1 MKTIKSNDSRATA
14 TYVTLYKIGGLAG
27 LIAAILCRRN
37 YDAEYFLL
45 RMAGIIREGPVVEP
59 GTILEWFDILQNNKI
74 LGLIFLNLSDLI
86 NYILVGFLFLALFH
100 ALKRENPAMM
110 SVAMFLSIMA
120 VSVYLSTNQAFA
132 MSSLSDQYT
141 LATTAE
147 QKSTLLAAGQ
157 ATLAIHNNATFAGS
171 SFYPSFLFISIAGL
185 IISLVMVQSKA
196 FSRATG
202 IFGLIANIAGL
213 GYYVLIIFAPSLVYI
228 PLSFSAPFLLIWYIM
243 VGLRLLKLNP
253 KTTGGY

>member
-1 MKTIKSNDSRATA
+1 MKPIKSNDNRATA

-45 RMAGIIREGPVVEP
+45 RMAGIIREGPIVGP
-59 GTILEWFDILQNNKI
+59 GTILEWFDILQNNKT

-100 ALKRENPAMM
+100 ALKRENPALM

-120 VSVYLSTNQAFA
+120 VSIYLSTNQAFA

-141 LATTAE
+141 LATTSE
-147 QKSTLLAAGQ
+147 QKAMLLAAGQ
-157 ATLAIHNNATFAGS
+157 AVLAIHNNATFAGAS
-171 SFYPSFLFISIAGL
+171 LYPAFLFISIAGL
-185 IISLVMVQSKA
+185 MISAVMLKSNTFNQI
-196 FSRATG
+196 TG
-202 IFGLIANIAGL
+202 YFGLIANITGL
-213 GYYVLIIFAPSLVYI
+213 SYYGFLVFAPSLVYI
-228 PLSFSAPFLLIWYIM
+228 PLSISAPFLLIWYIL
-243 VGLRLLKLNP
+243 VGLRLLILDPEVYGK
-253 KTTGGY
+253 